1 MRLTL
6 MLVVAAIGGCAYNKA
21 VDTTAALQA
30 IAAADSPSVTTYTLL
45 PENILPP
52 GHPLAGKV
60 LAFPSVPGKDAT
72 LEVYYPDGQIAA
84 RAATK
89 RSAVVDAIAGA
100 AVGID
105 LGKAAEAAQERAWI
119 TSEREA
125 WMAEFRPFIQAG
137 MARLVAPSPP
147 SSGDGGKLLRALRA
161 LRDMP
166 GLSTDAKAAID
177 AILSQVE

>member
-1 MRLTL
+1 MRFITL
-6 MLVVAAIGGCAYNKA
+6 ILVTAAIGGCAYNRA

-30 IAAADSPSVTTYTLL
+30 IAAADSPPVQTYTLL
-45 PENILPP
+45 PDNLLPA

-60 LAFPSVPGKDAT
+60 LALPAVPGKDAT
-72 LEVYYPDGQIAA
+72 IEVYYPDGQVAA
-84 RAATK
+84 RATTR

-125 WMAEFRPFIQAG
+125 WMAELRPFIQAG
-137 MARLVAPSPP
+137 MSRIVAPAQP
-147 SSGDGGKLLRALRA
+147 SGDGGKLLRALRA

-166 GLSTDAKAAID
+166 GLSTDARAAID
-177 AILSQVE
+177 AILPQVE